1 MSSSRFRLRALGAVG
16 SVAALALAACSSS
29 GSSSGG
35 GSASTN
41 SSSGTVTVAVV
52 SNPLITGQ
60 MIPLT
65 QSVFEKQNPGITVK
79 FATYT
84 EGDLRA
90 AIEKD
95 VSTHSNAFNV
105 IMIGPY
111 ETPLFAK
118 NGWLTN
124 LSTTYINSDPSYDA
138 SDILP
143 SISKA
148 LSYNGSLYAVPFYGE
163 SSMLYYRTDMF
174 KAAGLTMPQHPTW
187 AQVQT
192 FAAKLNQPGKVSGI
206 CLRGLAGWG
215 DNMASLDT
223 VVNTFGGQWF
233 NMNWQPQLTSPA
245 FENATNFYVN
255 LVRQYGEP
263 GASADSFNQLLTLYG
278 QGKCAMWY
286 DATVAATSIATTYP
300 SVAAHHRVR
309 LRAGRQDHLSG
320 WLWTWSLGI
329 PQGTSNAGAAWKFV
343 SWATSKQYDSLVA
356 AKYGWAAVPPGTR
369 TSLYSNPSY
378 LAAAKAFAPITIASI
393 NGTDPNHPTVNPV
406 PYVGIQY
413 VDIPQFESLG
423 VQVGQQ
429 IAGAIAGTE
438 SVSQALSTSQ
448 SDASAYTPA
457 ELRPANAV
465 TGPRRCADSS
475 GAPALRTT
483 SCYVNRRA
491 SGDGTRRPGP
501 APQGR
506 GPDARGQPP
515 GGVAAPPAAVARADL
530 HRDLVTQIPFLVT
543 LWYSFQAYFFDIPG
557 GAHWTGLS
565 NYKAVFTDAN
575 FRGAL
580 VRSVS

>member
-1 MSSSRFRLRALGAVG
+1 MSSPPFRLRTFGALG
-16 SVAALALAACSSS
+16 SVAALVALAACSSS
-29 GSSSGG
+29 SSSSG
-35 GSASTN
+35 SAAGTN

-65 QSVFEKQNPGITVK
+65 QLVFEKQNPGITVK

-95 VSTHSNAFNV
+95 VATHSNAFNV

-138 SDILP
+138 SDLLP
-143 SISKA
+143 SIAKA
-148 LSYNGSLYAVPFYGE
+148 LSYKGDLYAAPFYGE
-163 SSMLYYRTDMF
+163 SSMLYYRTDLF
-174 KAAGLTMPQHPTW
+174 KAAGLTMPSHPTW
-187 AQVQT
+187 QQVQT
-192 FAAKLNQPGKVSGI
+192 FAAKLNVPGKQSGI

-223 VVNTFGGQWF
+223 VVNTFGGEWF

-245 FENATNFYVN
+245 FEAATNFYVN
-255 LVRQYGEP
+255 LIHQYGEP

-300 SVAAHHRVR
+300 SMAANTGYAFAPV
-309 LRAGRQDHLSG
+309 DKTTSSG

-329 PQGTSNAGAAWKFV
+329 PQGTTNAGAAWKFV

-369 TSLYSNPSY
+369 TSLYANPSY

-393 NGTDPNHPTVNPV
+393 NGTDPNHPTLNPV

-423 VQVGQQ
+423 VTVGQQ

-438 SVSQALSTSQ
+438 SVSQALSASQ
-448 SDASAYTPA
+448 SAASQYTPA
-457 ELRPANAV
+457 ELSA
-465 TGPRRCADSS
+465 G
-475 GAPALRTT
+475 
-483 SCYVNRRA
+483 
-491 SGDGTRRPGP
+491 
-501 APQGR
+501 
-506 GPDARGQPP
+506 
-515 GGVAAPPAAVARADL
+515 
-530 HRDLVTQIPFLVT
+530 
-543 LWYSFQAYFFDIPG
+543 
-557 GAHWTGLS
+557 
-565 NYKAVFTDAN
+565 
-575 FRGAL
+575 
-580 VRSVS
+580 

>member
-1 MSSSRFRLRALGAVG
+1 MRYPPVKLRALGAVG
-16 SVAALALAACSSS
+16 CVAALAALAACSSS
-29 GSSSGG
+29 STSASGSSTGSSSG
-35 GSASTN
+35 TI
-41 SSSGTVTVAVV
+41 TVAVV

-65 QSVFEKQNPGITVK
+65 TSVFEKQNPGITVK

-124 LSTTYINSDPSYDA
+124 LSTQYIASDPSYDA
-138 SDILP
+138 ADLLP

-148 LSYNGSLYAVPFYGE
+148 LSYNGDLYAVPFYGE
-163 SSMLYYRTDMF
+163 SSMVFYN
-174 KAAGLTMPQHPTW
+174 KALFAQAGLTMPLHPTW
-187 AQVQT
+187 AQMQT

-215 DNMASLDT
+215 DNMAALDT
-223 VVNTFGGQWF
+223 VVNTFGGEWF

-255 LVRQYGEP
+255 LIRKYGEP
-263 GASADSFNQLLTLYG
+263 GASNDSFNQLLTLYG

-300 SVAAHHRVR
+300 SVAAQTGYAFAPTD
-309 LRAGRQDHLSG
+309 LTKSSG

-329 PQGTSNAGAAWKFV
+329 PQGTANSGAAWKFV
-343 SWATSKQYDSLVA
+343 SWATSKEYDSLVA
-356 AKYGWAAVPPGTR
+356 SKYGWAAVPPGTR
-369 TSLYSNPSY
+369 TSLYSNPQY
-378 LAAAKAFAPITIASI
+378 LSAAKAFAPITIASI
-393 NGTDPNHPTVNPV
+393 DGTDPDHPTVNPV
-406 PYVGIQY
+406 PYIGIQY

-423 VQVGQQ
+423 VTVGQQ

-438 SVSQALSTSQ
+438 TVSQALQAGQ
-448 SDASAYTPA
+448 SAASAYTPA
-457 ELRPANAV
+457 EL
-465 TGPRRCADSS
+465 S
-475 GAPALRTT
+475 G
-483 SCYVNRRA
+483 S
-491 SGDGTRRPGP
+491 
-501 APQGR
+501 
-506 GPDARGQPP
+506 
-515 GGVAAPPAAVARADL
+515 
-530 HRDLVTQIPFLVT
+530 
-543 LWYSFQAYFFDIPG
+543 
-557 GAHWTGLS
+557 
-565 NYKAVFTDAN
+565 
-575 FRGAL
+575 
-580 VRSVS
+580 